1 MERQA
6 APVEPAAHPVFRE
19 RVQADNGAAPV
30 TRVLSALHELMR
42 LELRR
47 QLAHRGQRQPE
58 LARELP
64 YGAFPLGADVRE
76 DGDVPPT
83 ERRLRPHELEQL
95 RRRAPPRPEA
105 THHPPQQPA
114 ELGQLGSGGPAGN
127 TDSSIMVI
135 IK

>member
-1 MERQA
+1 M
-6 APVEPAAHPVFRE
+6 
-19 RVQADNGAAPV
+19 GAAPV
-30 TRVLSALHELMR
+30 TPVVSGLHEVMR
-42 LELRR
+42 GELRR
-47 QLAHRGQRQPE
+47 LVADRGQRQPA

-114 ELGQLGSGGPAGN
+114 ELGQLGSGGAPGN
-127 TDSSIMVI
+127 TDSSIIVI